1 MKRNL
6 KILTILS
13 LVAVLLAFAG
23 CGAGKTANKEPAKNY
38 TLPEAVADVRDQAM
52 DYVQDY
58 AKKLEG
64 GWTDRLEMLIS
75 QNLGEA
81 TMNSSEYTA
90 LSATLTGYMNECGAT
105 YMYALV
111 PNSESSYYITVDGS
125 EDPDTWGTD

>member
-52 DYVQDY
+52 DYVQD
-58 AKKLEG
+58 
-64 GWTDRLEMLIS
+64 
-75 QNLGEA
+75 
-81 TMNSSEYTA
+81 
-90 LSATLTGYMNECGAT
+90 
-105 YMYALV
+105 
-111 PNSESSYYITVDGS
+111 
-125 EDPDTWGTD
+125 

>member
-23 CGAGKTANKEPAKNY
+23 CGAGKTANKESAKNY

-64 GWTDRLEMLIS
+64 GCNRQTGNAYLAKSRRSHNEFFRIHCLERNSDRLYE
-75 QNLGEA
+75 
-81 TMNSSEYTA
+81 
-90 LSATLTGYMNECGAT
+90 
-105 YMYALV
+105 
-111 PNSESSYYITVDGS
+111 
-125 EDPDTWGTD
+125 

>member
-90 LSATLTGYMNECGAT
+90 LSATLTG
-105 YMYALV
+105 
-111 PNSESSYYITVDGS
+111 
-125 EDPDTWGTD
+125 

>member
-64 GWTDRLEMLIS
+64 GWTTAAELRENWDMLETWTQI
-75 QNLGEA
+75 
-81 TMNSSEYTA
+81 A
-90 LSATLTGYMNECGAT
+90 LNG
-105 YMYALV
+105 
-111 PNSESSYYITVDGS
+111 IDG
-125 EDPDTWGTD
+125 